1 MAENCG
7 HERAHVSGIIRLEP
21 AHALI
26 AGALHRASFEIA
38 WRDEEFAQLLEQPG
52 VAGLMWTGA
61 EPQGFILI
69 RAVADEAEIL
79 TLAVAPDFRRRGIA
93 ESLLEEA
100 SRMLRAGGTHRL
112 FLEVA
117 DDNAPAR
124 ALYEKHGFTATGRRA
139 KYYERGPSGR
149 VDAVIM
155 ALALQP
161 PPLAAPHH

>member
-1 MAENCG
+1 M
-7 HERAHVSGIIRLEP
+7 SGIIRLEP
-21 AHALI
+21 AHALV
-26 AGALHRASFEIA
+26 AGALHRTSFA
-38 WRDEEFAQLLEQPG
+38 APWRDEEFAKLLEQPG

-100 SRMLRAGGTHRL
+100 ARMLRAGGTHRL

-117 DDNAPAR
+117 DDNTAAR
-124 ALYEKHGFTATGRRA
+124 ALYEKRGFTATGRRA
-139 KYYERGPSGR
+139 KYYERGAAPR

-161 PPLAAPHH
+161 PTLAAPHH